1 MSSAVIIT
9 MLSVGVASTFAEKLF
24 IVMGKMDL
32 ANFCSIVGMVGMGGT
47 AVGFVIEF
55 IGKLACI

>member
-1 MSSAVIIT
+1 

-55 IGKLACI
+55 IGKLAGI